1 MSAPLTVNGNRLVRR
16 IEELGQIGRD
26 ENGTLTRLAASDADK
41 QGRDALVSWMKSID
55 LDIRIDRVGN
65 LFGIWQQGDVSLS
78 PVMVGSHID
87 TVINAGIY
95 DGCYGVLSG
104 LEVIE
109 TLRESGLAPAR
120 PIVVAAFTGEE
131 GVRFAPDMI
140 GSLAYVGGSS
150 CEQALATLGTDGK
163 TLGDELKRIGYAGD
177 MAPGALSP
185 HCYVELHI
193 EQGPVLEHEGFQIG
207 AVESIQGISW
217 QRVVIEGQANHAG
230 TTPMKLRR
238 DAGLAAAR
246 VVTYLRDYVGRSN
259 SPTVAT
265 VGTMRFEPNA
275 INVIPSR
282 VMLTVDLRDPDEIR
296 LQTAE
301 NALCGFLSKLEK
313 EEGTPISLERLARFE
328 PVNFDD
334 RIVALVEHAAREMG
348 LKSRRIASGAGHDA
362 QMIARI
368 APAAMIFVPSING
381 ISHSPDEFTPPDD
394 LVTGAN
400 VLLRVVS
407 NLVKA
412 EFN

>member
-1 MSAPLTVNGNRLVRR
+1 MSEPLTVNGNRLVRR

-41 QGRDALVSWMKSID
+41 QGRDALVSWMKSIE

-78 PVMVGSHID
+78 PVMAGSHID

-109 TLRESGLAPAR
+109 TLRESGFAPAR
-120 PIVVAAFTGEE
+120 PIAVAAFTGEE

-150 CEQALATLGTDGK
+150 CEQALATVGTDGK
-163 TLGDELKRIGYAGD
+163 TLGDELMRIGYAGD
-177 MAPGALSP
+177 MAPGTLRP

-246 VVTYLRDYVGRSN
+246 IVTYLRDYVGRSN

-282 VMLTVDLRDPDEIR
+282 AMLTVDLRDPDEIR
-296 LQTAE
+296 LQTGE
-301 NALCGFLSKLEK
+301 NALCDFLSKLEK

-334 RIVALVEHAAREMG
+334 RIVALVEQVAREMG